1 MLKKL
6 GLLERILIGF
16 LLGIVAGA
24 IFGPSIVGIKFFGDI
39 LLRLLQMLVI
49 PLVFTTL
56 SVGVA
61 KIGGI
66 KMGRI
71 FAKTLFFYYVTAIF
85 ALIIG
90 LFMANIFNVGVGMQ
104 LGDLAQVDAV
114 TAPPIAETI
123 LNIIPTNVVN
133 AMASATMLQ
142 VVFFAII
149 FGISMGMAGA
159 VSKPIKDTLES
170 AAEVMFKMVYIVM
183 GYAPIGVFALMAWTV
198 GNFGLSVLTPFAG
211 LILVVYAGCI
221 VHVFVVHTIF
231 LWIFCRIN
239 PFRFLNKIKEAILFA
254 FTTTSSAGTLPVS
267 FKVAKEAGIS
277 NSVSGFV
284 LPIGATMN
292 MDGTALYQT
301 VAAVFIANAFGI
313 ELTIG
318 QQVLIAVTAVLAS
331 IGTAGVPGAG
341 LIMLMT
347 VLGSVGLPMQGIALI
362 AGVDRIL
369 DMARTAVNVVDDL
382 TATAMVASTEGET
395 LAPDLYRHKPS
406 APASA

>member
-1 MLKKL
+1 MKKL

-16 LLGIVAGA
+16 ILGIIAGA
-24 IFGPSIVGIKFFGDI
+24 IFGESIVGIKFFGDI

-71 FAKTLFFYYVTAIF
+71 FGKTLFFYYITAVF

-90 LFMANIFNVGVGMQ
+90 LVMANIFNVGVGMQ
-104 LGDLAQVDAV
+104 LGELGQVEVV
-114 TAPPIAETI
+114 TAPAFTQTI
-123 LNIIPTNVVN
+123 LNIIPTNIVD
-133 AMASATMLQ
+133 AMAKATMLQ

-149 FGISMGMAGA
+149 FGISMGLAAEASDA
-159 VSKPIKDTLES
+159 VKATMES
-170 AAEVMFKMVYIVM
+170 AAEVMFKMVYLVM
-183 GYAPIGVFALMAWTV
+183 AYAPIGVFALMAWTV
-198 GNFGLSVLTPFAG
+198 GNYGLSVLKPFAS
-211 LILVVYAGCI
+211 LILVVYVGCI
-221 VHVFVVHTIF
+221 IHVFVVHTIF
-231 LWIFCRIN
+231 LWLFCKIN
-239 PFRFLNKIKEAILFA
+239 PFRFLAKVKEAVLFA

-267 FKVAKEAGIS
+267 MKVAREAGIS
-277 NSVSGFV
+277 NSISGFV
-284 LPIGATMN
+284 LPIGATIN

-347 VLGSVGLPMQGIALI
+347 VLGSVGLPVQGIALI

-382 TATAMVASTEGET
+382 TATAMVAATEGEK
-395 LAPDLYRHKPS
+395 LAPDLYFRDVSS
-406 APASA
+406 ANV

>member
-6 GLLERILIGF
+6 GLLERILLGF
-16 LLGIVAGA
+16 LLGVAAGA
-24 IFGPSIVGIKFFGDI
+24 IFGPSIVGVKFFGDI

-61 KIGGI
+61 KIGGL

-71 FAKTLFFYYVTAIF
+71 FGKTIFFYYITAIF
-85 ALIIG
+85 ALAIG
-90 LFMANIFNVGVGMQ
+90 LTLANVFAVGSGMQ
-104 LGDLAQVDAV
+104 LGELGQVDV
-114 TAPPIAETI
+114 ITAPPITETI
-123 LNIIPTNVVN
+123 LNIIPTNIVS
-133 AMASATMLQ
+133 AMGNATMLQ

-159 VSKPIKDTLES
+159 ASKAVRDTLES

-183 GYAPIGVFALMAWTV
+183 AYAPVGVFALMAWTV

-211 LILVVYAGCI
+211 LIAVVYVGCFI
-221 VHVFVVHTIF
+221 HVLVVHTIF
-231 LWIFCRIN
+231 LYIFCKIN

-267 FKVAKEAGIS
+267 FKVAKESGIS

-284 LPIGATMN
+284 LPIGATLN

-301 VAAVFIANAFGI
+301 VAAVFIANAFAI

-347 VLGSVGLPMQGIALI
+347 VLGSVGLPVEGIALI
-362 AGVDRIL
+362 AGIDRIL

-382 TATAMVASTEGET
+382 TATAMVAATEGER
-395 LAPDLYRHKPS
+395 LAPDLYRQ
-406 APASA
+406 AG